1 MVEEVEAAEALLV
14 LGRRRKEQNYEL
26 GELKPLAERMVGH
39 SFQYFLINSCR
50 YFKCFG
56 SSRIDFSKSQTIPR
70 RFQWV
75 YQWRRKRMS
84 WVKKQEELG
93 EWSWSLLSIVHRL
106 TACGTLVFLQD
117 FEDASIMLTQLR
129 ATLESPPVL
138 PDVTTPTPPD
148 ETEADSD
155 KVSQHDQAD
164 ESQTSEMGANKD
176 HVASE
181 PSPANQNNQ
190 SDPGPSHVESA
201 QQAGGELVPDS
212 PPSPPNKGGVTRE
225 RATLELVVAEL
236 EMSRENAA
244 SELATAAQVLLLL
257 YAEADSTRK
266 MEPVTTRRDMAAQG
280 ISSRQAARATF
291 AAAQMLFR
299 LSCKSRET
307 RRWRVAKER
316 MVAAQM
322 LLKVSSRMT
331 SSPEYIDETEEGT
344 SQLRADPDVGKSA
357 QTQSELQTSS
367 ATSTDAPNQGAVA
380 GRMLLNVSSR
390 MTSSAWSKGKT
401 AKGTRLQQPAPDH
414 QNATYASPT
423 TSSAAPNEGV
433 VAMRILLNLF
443 SQMPSS
449 PVNKDKLAEDTSQQ
463 QAAPDHQNVLHPSPA
478 ISTDAPNEGAVAG
491 RMLLN
496 VSSQIT
502 SSPVNKDKLSEDT
515 SQQQA
520 APDHQNVLHPS
531 PAISTDPPNEGA
543 VAGRMLLNVFS
554 RMTSSAKSKGKTAN
568 VTGQL
573 RAAPDVDKTAQTPSE
588 SHTSPVISIDAPN
601 QGAVAGQILLYVS
614 SRVTKGTNEQRA
626 APATSTDAK
635 LPAPL
640 VEQLQLSEKQIVARE
655 RILAGRI
662 PQDVKPSPIRYKS
675 KHRKRKRKRD
685 ESTDT
690 GEVPRPR
697 GHKARGKRRKRLATE
712 APVAGDD
719 HHDSDNVPPTEQ
731 HSSNNQQAVPRKR
744 PGTGQKRPRPV
755 SSNEGN
761 AEDSSNQ
768 LDSKRSRSGRA
779 VRLPSRFDL

>member
-1 MVEEVEAAEALLV
+1 MSCI
-14 LGRRRKEQNYEL
+14 KQNQTQQ
-26 GELKPLAERMVGH
+26 KNKINQQNVP
-39 SFQYFLINSCR
+39 FLRCI
-50 YFKCFG
+50 
-56 SSRIDFSKSQTIPR
+56 
-70 RFQWV
+70 
-75 YQWRRKRMS
+75 
-84 WVKKQEELG
+84 EELG

-106 TACGTLVFLQD
+106 TACGALVFLQD

-148 ETEADSD
+148 ETGADSD
-155 KVSQHDQAD
+155 KVSQHD
-164 ESQTSEMGANKD
+164 QTSEMGANKD

-201 QQAGGELVPDS
+201 QQARGELVPDS
-212 PPSPPNKGGVTRE
+212 PPSPPNKAGVTRE

-344 SQLRADPDVGKSA
+344 SHTPAAPDVDNSA
-357 QTQSELQTSS
+357 ENKRELHSS
-367 ATSTDAPNQGAVA
+367 PGTSTDAPNEGAVAGRMLLDVPSKVTSSPVNKDDMAEGTGQLRAAPDHQNALHASPATSTDDAPNERAVA
-380 GRMLLNVSSR
+380 GRMLLNVCNR
-390 MTSSAWSKGKT
+390 MTSSAKKT
-401 AKGTRLQQPAPDH
+401 EGTSQLRADPDVDKPAQTQSESQTSP
-414 QNATYASPT
+414 ATPT
-423 TSSAAPNEGV
+423 DAPNEGA

-443 SQMPSS
+443 SQMTSS
-449 PVNKDKLAEDTSQQ
+449 PVNKGNMAEGTSQQ
-463 QAAPDHQNVLHPSPA
+463 QAAPDHQNALHVSPTR
-478 ISTDAPNEGAVAG
+478 STDAPNEGAVAG

-502 SSPVNKDKLSEDT
+502 SSSVYKDDM
-515 SQQQA
+515 A
-520 APDHQNVLHPS
+520 
-531 PAISTDPPNEGA
+531 EG
-543 VAGRMLLNVFS
+543 
-554 RMTSSAKSKGKTAN
+554 
-568 VTGQL
+568 TGQL
-573 RAAPDVDKTAQTPSE
+573 RAAPDHQNAL
-588 SHTSPVISIDAPN
+588 HASPAASTDDAPN
-601 QGAVAGQILLYVS
+601 QRAVAGHILLYVS
-614 SRVTKGTNEQRA
+614 THTTSSGENEDRVTKGTSEQQA

-635 LPAPL
+635 IPAPL

-719 HHDSDNVPPTEQ
+719 HHDSDNVPVPVPTEQ

-761 AEDSSNQ
+761 AEDSCNQ
-768 LDSKRSRSGRA
+768 LEAKRSRSGRA